1 MKNVFVLFLLSS
13 FLLLINTQTIYILE
27 SAKEKSSSDKNILSF
42 DIKAGINEN
51 IESNINFQIES
62 EFYDGNN
69 FITGEFLEFTKRGAI
84 TTFIRKSKGSIL
96 QTDDSY
102 KEVHRI
108 LWENILSL
116 SEDFWYDIEK
126 IVKEH
131 INFKQTDLEEVNTLT
146 EWFNKTKD

>member
-1 MKNVFVLFLLSS
+1 MITVGKYYLKEVRYTSGDEGVVLFKP
-13 FLLLINTQTIYILE
+13 TEQY
-27 SAKEKSSSDKNILSF
+27 
-42 DIKAGINEN
+42 
-51 IESNINFQIES
+51 
-62 EFYDGNN
+62 YGNN